1 LRFNLVYD
9 SGAKVDQGFEAAAGF
24 VDLTREPGRM
34 AMPRSITTFRQVLVA
49 AAVLTAAALLAAPGA
64 SAAGGDTGVTVQPLA
79 AHDLPN
85 LPGKRLTAIVV
96 TYAPGAKSARH
107 HHAGSVWAYVLSG
120 AIRSQ
125 NSATGPAKVYR
136 AGESFFEPP
145 GSEHLVSENA
155 SATES
160 ASLPSVHIADDGAA
174 IDR

>member
-1 LRFNLVYD
+1 MELIMRNLVSLLIKLLLQ
-9 SGAKVDQGFEAAAGF
+9 SGSLWCPAITLRRTTLPRESIRLRSAVLAAAG
-24 VDLTREPGRM
+24 
-34 AMPRSITTFRQVLVA
+34 
-49 AAVLTAAALLAAPGA
+49 
-64 SAAGGDTGVTVQPLA
+64 GGDAGERVKPVAT
-79 AHDLPN
+79 HDLPN

-125 NSATGPAKVYR
+125 NSATGPAEVYR
-136 AGESFFEPP
+136 AGDSFFEPP

-160 ASLPSVHIADDGAA
+160 ASLLAVRIADDGAELTT
-174 IDR
+174 IDK

>member
-1 LRFNLVYD
+1 
-9 SGAKVDQGFEAAAGF
+9 
-24 VDLTREPGRM
+24 M
-34 AMPRSITTFRQVLVA
+34 AMPRSITTFKQVLVA
-49 AAVLTAAALLAAPGA
+49 AAVLAAAGA
-64 SAAGGDTGVTVQPLA
+64 SAPGGDAGETVKPVA
-79 AHDLPN
+79 THELPN
-85 LPGKRLTAIVV
+85 LPGKLLTAIVV

-136 AGESFFEPP
+136 AGDSFFEPP

-160 ASLPSVHIADDGAA
+160 ASLLAVHIADDGAGLTT
-174 IDR
+174 IDK